1 MATIR
6 EIAEKAGFSQATV
19 SRILNDDPSFSVK
32 EATRQ
37 KILSTSI
44 EMGYENVPRYQR
56 VTIPQDIALLNNS
69 IHDKGFR
76 TPILTSL
83 KFHYIA
89 MPRTSA

>member
-37 KILSTSI
+37 KILNTSI
-44 EMGYENVPRYQR
+44 EMG
-56 VTIPQDIALLNNS
+56 T
-69 IHDKGFR
+69 
-76 TPILTSL
+76 
-83 KFHYIA
+83 
-89 MPRTSA
+89 RTSPATNVSPFRKTSRC

>member
-37 KILSTSI
+37 KILNTSI

-56 VTIPQDIALLNNS
+56 ETDRREGCRHGRPRVEVQGQ
-69 IHDKGFR
+69 HDTCGG
-76 TPILTSL
+76 IVG
-83 KFHYIA
+83 
-89 MPRTSA
+89 

>member
-44 EMGYENVPRYQR
+44 EMGYE
-56 VTIPQDIALLNNS
+56 LSL
-69 IHDKGFR
+69 IH
-76 TPILTSL
+76 I
-83 KFHYIA
+83 
-89 MPRTSA
+89 

>member
-37 KILSTSI
+37 KILSTR
-44 EMGYENVPRYQR
+44 GG
-56 VTIPQDIALLNNS
+56 T
-69 IHDKGFR
+69 
-76 TPILTSL
+76 
-83 KFHYIA
+83 
-89 MPRTSA
+89 RTSPATNVSPFRKTSRC

>member
-44 EMGYENVPRYQR
+44 EMGYETSPATNVSP
-56 VTIPQDIALLNNS
+56 
-69 IHDKGFR
+69 FR
-76 TPILTSL
+76 KTS
-83 KFHYIA
+83 
-89 MPRTSA
+89 RC